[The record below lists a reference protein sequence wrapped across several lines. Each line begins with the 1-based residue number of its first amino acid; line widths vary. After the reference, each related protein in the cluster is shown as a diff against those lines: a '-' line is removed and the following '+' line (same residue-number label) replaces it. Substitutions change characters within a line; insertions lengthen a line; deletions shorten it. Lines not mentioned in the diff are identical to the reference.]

1 VATLRAHRPIAEQ
14 SLGARAVGALEAASQ
29 AIPSA
34 LFAMAALAVLL
45 LAIAAMPQ
53 PVVGSRAGAM
63 LVHKRGSIAMAGAA
77 ALAMAVA
84 TYLLL

>member
-1 VATLRAHRPIAEQ
+1 
-14 SLGARAVGALEAASQ
+14 
-29 AIPSA
+29 
-34 LFAMAALAVLL
+34 MAALAVLL
-45 LAIAAMPQ
+45 LAVAAMPQ

-63 LVHKRGSIAMAGAA
+63 LVHKRGSIAVAGTA